1 MSQFILFLALW
12 FPVFCL
18 RLISY
23 APVSKVCAMAFEC
36 SVIRY
41 PLSFSYL
48 VQFFN
53 CCSTLGRPILFN
65 QSRLGLMEN
74 CMPQYYSCFG
84 ILQCLI
90 PFPMFTVFNIFVF
103 MYKAS
108 VSLLRRSS
116 PCSQQR
122 DFHASSSLIY

>member
-1 MSQFILFLALW
+1 MSKFILFLALW

-18 RLISY
+18 RLFSY
-23 APVSKVCAMAFEC
+23 APVFKVYAMTFEC

-65 QSRLGLMEN
+65 QSRLSLMEN

-84 ILQCLI
+84 I
-90 PFPMFTVFNIFVF
+90 PMLNSFSDVLFSTYLYLCIKLLFHCCVVVLLAVNSGIFTP
-103 MYKAS
+103 
-108 VSLLRRSS
+108 LR
-116 PCSQQR
+116 
-122 DFHASSSLIY
+122 H